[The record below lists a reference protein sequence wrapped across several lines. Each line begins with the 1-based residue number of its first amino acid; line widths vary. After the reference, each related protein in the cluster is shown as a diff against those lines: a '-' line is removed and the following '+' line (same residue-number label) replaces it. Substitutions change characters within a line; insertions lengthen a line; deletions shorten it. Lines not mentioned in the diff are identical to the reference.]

1 MSSVMKILKCYYVAL
16 WNKIFKNSK
25 YRNKI
30 YVALLFSILG
40 IGAFTFIFGMLSY
53 SSIITMQKEGVPE
66 LAMYS
71 FSTTALMFMLM
82 LIVTESTGVKKT
94 TDEEMLLSLPI
105 QKGAIITA
113 KVLYYLI
120 FDFVVIFI
128 LVYPAHI
135 MYGMIV
141 EGTILPFA
149 IRGLVLILLC
159 TLFGAGISGIIA
171 IFLSR
176 LTLRFK
182 HSGVIQSIF
191 GMALMVV
198 FVITYVGFSFTSQN
212 PTTATQVYDFY
223 PIQLLS
229 RFMLEGSF
237 TSLMIM
243 VLFAFG
249 AFVVSVILKA
259 YYLGKQ
265 ITTYQSKNHELSFET
280 STIGK
285 SLYKKEIN
293 KYFSI
298 PIYVSNTAFG
308 PIFMIMMA
316 ILITVMG
323 KPHFIHLIENVLSV
337 GYIDGE
343 VPENLIKVIDRYFNM
358 GVVAIMA
365 MMISFSPTTA
375 SSISLEGKEL
385 WILKAHPISIKDV
398 FISKIFVNMSIG
410 LVPILLSSILLSTQL
425 GIVYLPILCIVL
437 VEALLISSMIGLYAN
452 LSLPKLNWE
461 SEVEVVKQG
470 MAVLLSMGLNLVC
483 ILIPIIIINTI
494 GLNSEWLMMGILILI
509 YMAIGLIWAY
519 VLKKKGTMLY
529 QKL

>member
-1 MSSVMKILKCYYVAL
+1 
-16 WNKIFKNSK
+16 
-25 YRNKI
+25 
-30 YVALLFSILG
+30 
-40 IGAFTFIFGMLSY
+40 
-53 SSIITMQKEGVPE
+53 MQKEGVPE
-66 LAMYS
+66 LAIYS
-71 FSTTALMFMLM
+71 FSTTALMFMFM

-120 FDFVVIFI
+120 FDFAVIFI
-128 LVYPAHI
+128 LVYPAYL
-135 MYGMIV
+135 MYGIIV

-171 IFLSR
+171 TFLSR
-176 LTLRFK
+176 LTMRLK
-182 HSGVIQSIF
+182 HSGIIQSIF

-198 FVITYVGFSFTSQN
+198 FVIAYIGFSFTSQN
-212 PTTATQVYDFY
+212 PTTAAQVYDFY

-229 RFMLEGSF
+229 QFMLEGSF
-237 TSLMIM
+237 TSLLIM
-243 VLFAFG
+243 LLLALIPFVL
-249 AFVVSVILKA
+249 SVILKS
-259 YYLGKQ
+259 YFLGKQ
-265 ITTYQSKNHELSFET
+265 ILTYQSKKDELSFEE

-285 SLYKKEIN
+285 SLYKKEMN

-308 PIFMIMMA
+308 PILMIMMA

-323 KPHFIHLIENVLSV
+323 KLHFIHLIENVLAV

-343 VPENLIKVIDRYFNM
+343 VPESLMKVVDCYFNI
-358 GVVAIMA
+358 GVVCIMA

-375 SSISLEGKEL
+375 ASISLEGKEL
-385 WILKAHPISIKDV
+385 WILKAHPIPIKDV
-398 FISKIFVNMSIG
+398 FVSKILVNISIG
-410 LVPILLSSILLSTQL
+410 IIPVVLSSILLSTQL
-425 GIVYLPILCIVL
+425 GIIYLPILCIVL
-437 VEALLISSMIGLYAN
+437 TEVLWISSMIGLYAN

-461 SEVEVVKQG
+461 SEVEAVKQG
-470 MAVLLSMGLNLVC
+470 MAVLLSMGLNLIC
-483 ILIPIIIINTI
+483 ILTPIIVINVV
-494 GLNSEWLMMGILILI
+494 GLNSEWLIMGILILI
-509 YMAIGLIWAY
+509 YIGMGLIWVY
-519 VLKKKGTMLY
+519 ILKKKGMKLY

>member
-1 MSSVMKILKCYYVAL
+1 MSSVLKILKCYYL
-16 WNKIFKNSK
+16 SLFNKIFKNNK
-25 YRNKI
+25 YRDKI
-30 YVALLFSILG
+30 YIALLFSILG
-40 IGAFTFIFGMLSY
+40 IGAFSFVFGMLSY

-66 LAMYS
+66 LAIYS
-71 FSTTALMFMLM
+71 FSTTALMFMFM

-94 TDEEMLLSLPI
+94 TDEEMLLGLPI
-105 QKGAIITA
+105 QKSAIITA

-128 LVYPAHI
+128 LVYPAYI
-135 MYGMIV
+135 MYGIIV
-141 EGTILPFA
+141 EGSILPFA

-171 IFLSR
+171 TFLSR
-176 LTLRFK
+176 LTMRLK
-182 HSGVIQSIF
+182 HSGIIQSIF

-198 FVITYVGFSFTSQN
+198 FFIAYIGFSFTSQN
-212 PTTATQVYDFY
+212 PTTAAQVYDFY

-229 RFMLEGSF
+229 RFILEGNINN
-237 TSLMIM
+237 LLIM
-243 VLFAFG
+243 TLFALVPFIL
-249 AFVVSVILKA
+249 SVILKS
-259 YYLGKQ
+259 YFLGKQ
-265 ITTYQSKNHELSFET
+265 ISTYQSKNHELSFEE

-308 PIFMIMMA
+308 PIFMIMIA

-323 KPHFIHLIENVLSV
+323 KPHFIHLIENLLSV

-343 VPENLIKVIDRYFNM
+343 VPENLIKVVDSYFNI
-358 GVVAIMA
+358 GVVCIMA

-375 SSISLEGKEL
+375 ASISLEGKEL
-385 WILKAHPISIKDV
+385 WILKAHPIPIKDV
-398 FISKIFVNMSIG
+398 FTSKILVNISIG
-410 LVPILLSSILLSTQL
+410 IIPILLSSILLSTQL

-437 VEALLISSMIGLYAN
+437 IEVLFISSMIGLYAN

-461 SEVEVVKQG
+461 SEVEAVKQG
-470 MAVLLSMGLNLVC
+470 MSILLSMGLNLVC
-483 ILIPIIIINTI
+483 ILIPIIITNLI
-494 GLNSEWLMMGILILI
+494 GLNSEWLIMGTLILI
-509 YMAIGLIWAY
+509 YVGIGLIWVY
-519 VLKKKGTMLY
+519 VLKKKGTQLY

>member
-1 MSSVMKILKCYYVAL
+1 MSSVMKILKCYYVSL
-16 WNKIFKNSK
+16 FNKIFKNTK
-25 YRNKI
+25 YRDKI
-30 YVALLFSILG
+30 YIALLFSILG
-40 IGAFTFIFGMLSY
+40 ISAFSLIFGMLSY

-66 LAMYS
+66 LAIYS
-71 FSTTALMFMLM
+71 FSTTALMFIFM

-128 LVYPAHI
+128 LVYPAYI
-135 MYGMIV
+135 MYGIIV
-141 EGTILPFA
+141 EGNILPFA

-171 IFLSR
+171 TFLSR
-176 LTLRFK
+176 LTMRLK
-182 HSGVIQSIF
+182 YSGIIQSIF

-198 FVITYVGFSFTSQN
+198 FVITYIGFSFTSQN
-212 PTTATQVYDFY
+212 PTTAAQVYDFY

-229 RFMLEGSF
+229 HFMLEGSV
-237 TSLMIM
+237 TSLLIM
-243 VLFAFG
+243 LLFALVP
-249 AFVVSVILKA
+249 FVLSVILKS
-259 YYLGKQ
+259 YFLGKQ
-265 ITTYQSKNHELSFET
+265 ILTYQSKNDELSFEE
-280 STIGK
+280 SSISK
-285 SLYKKEIN
+285 SLYKKEMN

-323 KPHFIHLIENVLSV
+323 KSHFIHLIENVLAV

-343 VPENLIKVIDRYFNM
+343 VPENLMKIVDRYFNI
-358 GVVAIMA
+358 GVVCIMA

-385 WILKAHPISIKDV
+385 WILKAHPIPIKDV
-398 FISKIFVNMSIG
+398 FVSKILVNISIG
-410 LVPILLSSILLSTQL
+410 IIPVVLSSILLSTQL

-437 VEALLISSMIGLYAN
+437 IEALWISSMIGLYAN

-461 SEVEVVKQG
+461 SEVEPVKQG

-483 ILIPIIIINTI
+483 ILMPIMVINGI
-494 GLNSEWLMMGILILI
+494 GLNSEWLIMGILILI
-509 YMAIGLIWAY
+509 YIGMGLIWVY
-519 VLKKKGTMLY
+519 ILKKKGMKLY